1 MTDQH
6 TPVEL
11 TSRGSGTSQ
20 VAAGYI
26 YSLYRQADGRVF
38 AAGRNDYLIDLVP
51 AAPLSEV
58 GYVYVLLS
66 VPDPEIETLL
76 EAARDSLT
84 TGGG

>member
-1 MTDQH
+1 ML
-6 TPVEL
+6 VV
-11 TSRGSGTSQ
+11 TSPYSG
-20 VAAGYI
+20 VFPAGVPI
-26 YSLYRQADGRVF
+26 GRVDSAYA